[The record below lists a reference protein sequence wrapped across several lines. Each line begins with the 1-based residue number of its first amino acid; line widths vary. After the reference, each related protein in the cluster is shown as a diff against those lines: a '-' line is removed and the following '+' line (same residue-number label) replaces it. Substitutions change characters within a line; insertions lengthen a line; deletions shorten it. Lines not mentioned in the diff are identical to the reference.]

1 MKIDTIQTSFAAG
14 EFASAL
20 YGRTD
25 IAQYAN
31 ACEIVENFLIRPYGT
46 LVSTPGTEY
55 INACKTG
62 GSTSISRLLPFIFS
76 RSDSYIIEVGVSYF
90 RFYTD
95 GAVVVSTG
103 TTPYEVSHTYT
114 ASEIPDIHFAQVND
128 VIYLD
133 HPSHA
138 PARLTRIASNIWTL
152 TDLPFIG
159 GPFFRDNAIVSN
171 SAIVLLTSATITP
184 SGTNGSITLA
194 ANANIF
200 TPSGST
206 LGHLNTLWKIG
217 ALVTNSTTGLQEQ
230 GYVRITAITNPSTS
244 TATVMSSRLAG
255 TAATTIW
262 AQGSWS
268 DILGWPARVT
278 FHQQRLFHARTVYQP
293 QNIWGSKPFTYEDY
307 SINSGQDDDAL
318 DIQLISTESNDIKWL
333 ASGSR
338 LIAGTY
344 GGDFAIGSGDDS
356 PMTPSNTNAPKQTSW
371 GSEAVQPQ
379 RIGNFFYYFQRFFTK
394 LRELY
399 FDWDQT
405 NSYRSQ
411 DKTILAPHVSGVG
424 GFKSFAYQQ
433 NPDTVLWAICSN
445 GTLATLTREVDQ
457 EIQGWAR
464 QVTDGYYES
473 VASIPSQDGPHDE
486 VWVIVKRTI
495 NGTDR
500 RYVERFK
507 SQLVPDRQDQCFY
520 VHSGLTYDA
529 FNATTAPT
537 STSMSFSYPNSTTK
551 LLLHANQFPFIE
563 SAQAKTITTFNN
575 AQMNTVTKKFGSGS
589 IFLPNVLGNDSSTK
603 LLLHLENNITDS
615 SPSARGV
622 TSSSMVF
629 STDIKKFGG
638 YSGLFDGV
646 SSYLSVPASA
656 DWNFGTS
663 DLTIDL
669 WAYFNDVS
677 GTQDLLSQAVN
688 GGDNQFWRLF
698 QSNGTSLTFR
708 VANTSGTTTIEVSG
722 SVDLGINRWYHIALV
737 RNSTSFKIYLNGVVA
752 ATTTSSVAFVA
763 QASTDIN
770 IGRFGPGGSPT
781 FYMNGY
787 IDEIRISTGIARW
800 TSDFTPPEY
809 AYNDLIDYLSV
820 PDHADWSFGTGN
832 FTVDAWVYFTDLT
845 NDQVILG
852 QYADVDN
859 LWYVKKGT
867 GASGNR
873 LHTFFRSS
881 GDDKANYI
889 MASSSSLAIN
899 TWTHIAYVRSS
910 TSIKIYING
919 VSQPLI
925 ITTAVSTNDV
935 GNVAS
940 ALIISQQ
947 NSTAVFKGYMDEV
960 RISKGIALWT
970 TDFTPPTIEGT
981 QSGTV
986 ALVTTSA
993 AYFSAGN
1000 VGKRIRAI
1008 DTDGDVVGEITITG
1022 YTSSTIVVGTIAI
1035 DFDAFAYAAGLWG
1048 VSVNS
1053 ISGLGHLEAET
1064 VSALGDGVKDSATK
1078 VVSGGSITLASDY
1091 FYVIAGLPYVQKIR
1105 TLVQEAGGQRGTS
1118 QGKIQRINEIAL
1130 KLNRS
1135 YAGFQYGPNENSL
1148 DSLVAAS
1155 PSLYSGVLSNI
1166 YFHGDYEVGSRVVI
1180 KNSDPLPIEL
1190 LSLITTIDTQEK

>member
-1 MKIDTIQTSFAAG
+1 M
-14 EFASAL
+14 
-20 YGRTD
+20 
-25 IAQYAN
+25 
-31 ACEIVENFLIRPYGT
+31 
-46 LVSTPGTEY
+46 VSTPGTEY
-55 INACKTG
+55 VNACKTG

-76 RSDSYIIEVGVSYF
+76 RSDSYIIEVGVGYF

-133 HPSHA
+133 HPNHA

-152 TDLPFIG
+152 TALPFIG
-159 GPFFRDNAIVSN
+159 GPFFTDNAIVSN
-171 SAIVLLTSATITP
+171 SAIVLLTNATITP

-194 ANANIF
+194 ANASIF
-200 TPSGST
+200 TPSSST

-230 GYVRITAITNPSTS
+230 GYVQITAITNPSTS
-244 TATVMSSRLAG
+244 TATVLSSRLSG

-371 GSEAVQPQ
+371 GSEAIQPQ

-445 GTLATLTREVDQ
+445 GTIATLTREVDQ

-495 NGTDR
+495 NGSDV

-507 SQLVPDRQDQCFY
+507 SQLVPERQDQCFY
-520 VHSGLTYDA
+520 VHSGLAYDA
-529 FNATTAPT
+529 FAATVAPT
-537 STSMSFSYPNSTTK
+537 STSMSFSYPDATTK
-551 LLLHANQFPFIE
+551 LLLHANEYPFID
-563 SAQAKTITTFNN
+563 SAQAKTITSFNN
-575 AQMNTVTKKFGSGS
+575 AQMSTSTKKFGVGS
-589 IFLPNVLGNDSSTK
+589 IYLPNVLGNDSSTK
-603 LLLHLENNITDS
+603 LLLHLDNNVTDS
-615 SPSARGV
+615 SASARGV
-622 TSSSMVF
+622 TNSSMAF
-629 STDIKKFGG
+629 SSTIKKFGG
-638 YSGLFDGV
+638 YAGAFDGV
-646 SSYLSVPASA
+646 SSYLSVPAHA

-669 WAYFNDVS
+669 QAYFNDVT
-677 GTQDLLSQAVN
+677 GTQDLMSQAVS
-688 GGDNQFWRLF
+688 GGNNQYWRLS

-708 VANTSGTTTIEVSG
+708 VANTSGTTILEVSG
-722 SVDLGINRWYHIALV
+722 NVDLSINRFHHIAFV
-737 RNSTSFKIYLNGVVA
+737 RNGTACSLYLNGVSV
-752 ATTTSSVAFVA
+752 ATTNSSVAFVE

-781 FYMNGY
+781 FYFNGY
-787 IDEIRISTGIARW
+787 MDGIRISTGARW
-800 TSDFTPPEY
+800 TSGFTPPEY
-809 AYNDLIDYLSV
+809 AYTDLLDYVSA
-820 PDHADWSFGTGN
+820 PDHADWNFGTGN
-832 FTVDAWVYFTDLT
+832 LTIDAWVSFNDLT
-845 NDQVILG
+845 NLQYLIG
-852 QYADVDN
+852 QYADSDN
-859 LWYVKKGT
+859 HWYVAKDTNANGNKLKFFVRS
-867 GASGNR
+867 GAS
-873 LHTFFRSS
+873 
-881 GDDKANYI
+881 DKANYT
-889 MASSSSLAIN
+889 MTSTWSGVAIN
-899 TWTHIAYVRSS
+899 TLYHIAVIRSS
-910 TSIKIYING
+910 STLLITING
-919 VSQPLI
+919 TSQTLTA
-925 ITTAVSTNDV
+925 TTAISTNDL
-935 GNVAS
+935 GDHAA
-940 ALIISQQ
+940 ALVIGQQ
-947 NSTAVFKGYMDEV
+947 NSTGGISGYIDEPRVMKG
-960 RISKGIALWT
+960 AAAWT
-970 TDFTPPTIEGT
+970 GDFTAPTVEHT
-981 QSGTV
+981 QSGTI

-993 AYFSAGN
+993 AYFAAGN

-1008 DTDGDVVGEITITG
+1008 DSNGGVVGEITITG
-1022 YTSSTIVVGTIAI
+1022 YTSSTIVVGTIAQ
-1035 DFDAFAYAAGLWG
+1035 DFDAFTYAAGLWG
-1048 VSVNS
+1048 ISVSS
-1053 ISGLGHLEAET
+1053 LSGLDHLEAET
-1064 VSALGDGVKDSATK
+1064 VSALGDGVEDTATK
-1078 VVSGGSITLASDY
+1078 VVSGGAITLASDH
-1091 FYVIAGLPYVQKIR
+1091 FYVIAGLPYVQRIR
-1105 TLVQEAGGQRGTS
+1105 TLIQEAGGQRGTA

-1130 KLNRS
+1130 KVNRS
-1135 YAGFQYGPNENSL
+1135 YVGFQYGPSEDSL
-1148 DSLVAAS
+1148 DYLVAAT

-1166 YFHGDYEVGSRVVI
+1166 YFHGDYEVGARVVI
-1180 KNSDPLPIEL
+1180 KNAAPLPIEL
-1190 LSLITTIDTQEK
+1190 LSLITTLKTQEK